1 MSLYSL
7 ISSVLSYVFTTIIY
21 LFIFSVIALI
31 YADIHKMNRDED
43 SSAPDS
49 DNDFDGEY
57 DDDDEYDGD
66 EYDND
71 DEYESIRTDY
81 HGNRRVNGR
90 GERTAVLRTV
100 KTRRAAECAMKT
112 YYRIGEEPTIT
123 GRGEDCDITVDNLYL
138 SEEHF
143 QIWYEDGVWY
153 IADMGSKNGTQ
164 LNGKTLSKVRTLHSG
179 DEISFGGV
187 SFIFKEE

>member
-31 YADIHKMNRDED
+31 YADIHKMNRGEDNSARISDED
-43 SSAPDS
+43 EDYDYAEDE
-49 DNDFDGEY
+49 EY
-57 DDDDEYDGD
+57 DDDEYDD
-66 EYDND
+66 MRF
-71 DEYESIRTDY
+71 SRRT
-81 HGNRRVNGR
+81 GGR
-90 GERTAVLRTV
+90 GEHTAVLRTV
-100 KTRRAAECAMKT
+100 KTRKAAECAMKT

-123 GRGEDCDITVDNLYL
+123 GRGEDCDITVDNMYL

-153 IADMGSKNGTQ
+153 IADMGSKNGTL
-164 LNGKTLSKVRTLHSG
+164 LNGKALGKVRTLHSG
-179 DEISFGGV
+179 DDISFGGV
-187 SFIFKEE
+187 SFIFEEDQA